1 MAKKE
6 KKEKKGFFK
15 EFGEFIN
22 RGNALALAIGVIIG
36 GAFTSIVTAINKNI
50 ISPLIAW
57 IIGDTDLSNSL
68 VTVLKSHDIATQ
80 ADVANGLATSIG
92 DPLAEPVRDIVISWG
107 ALIQA
112 IIDFILIALILFL
125 IMKVVTSILNR
136 AKEVTEKFKKQK
148 EAEAAETEKTEEPEK
163 PAEPAKEEV
172 LQQIVLL
179 SEIRDL
185 LKNTA
190 PNQSEAEPEK
200 K

>member
-1 MAKKE
+1 MSKKE

-50 ISPLIAW
+50 ISPIIAW

-80 ADVANGLATSIG
+80 ADVANGLATAIG
-92 DPLAEPVRDIVISWG
+92 DPLAEPVNDIVISWG

-112 IIDFILIALILFL
+112 VIDFILIALILFL

-136 AKEVTEKFKKQK
+136 AKEVSEKFKKQK
-148 EAEAAETEKTEEPEK
+148 EEAEAESTEESEK
-163 PAEPAKEEV
+163 PAEPEKKEV
-172 LQQIVLL
+172 PADIALL
-179 SEIRDL
+179 TEIRDL
-185 LKNTA
+185 LKSNASTT
-190 PNQSEAEPEK
+190 SEAETEK
-200 K
+200 NN

>member
-1 MAKKE
+1 MSKKE

-50 ISPLIAW
+50 ISPIIAW

-80 ADVANGLATSIG
+80 ADVANGLATAIG
-92 DPLAEPVRDIVISWG
+92 DPLAEPVSDIVISWG

-112 IIDFILIALILFL
+112 VIDFILIALILFL
-125 IMKVVTSILNR
+125 IMKVVTSVLNR
-136 AKEVTEKFKKQK
+136 AKEVSEKFKKQK
-148 EAEAAETEKTEEPEK
+148 EEAEAESAEESEK
-163 PAEPAKEEV
+163 PAEPEKKEV
-172 LQQIVLL
+172 PADIALL
-179 SEIRDL
+179 TEIRDL
-185 LKNTA
+185 LKSNASTT
-190 PNQSEAEPEK
+190 SEAETEK
-200 K
+200 NN

>member
-1 MAKKE
+1 MSKKE

-50 ISPLIAW
+50 ISPIIAW

-80 ADVANGLATSIG
+80 ADVANGLAAAIG
-92 DPLAEPVRDIVISWG
+92 DPLAEPVNDIVISWG

-112 IIDFILIALILFL
+112 VIDFILIALILFL
-125 IMKVVTSILNR
+125 IMKIVTSILNR
-136 AKEVTEKFKKQK
+136 AKEVSEKFKKQK
-148 EAEAAETEKTEEPEK
+148 EEAEAESAEESEK
-163 PAEPAKEEV
+163 PAEPEKKEV
-172 LQQIVLL
+172 PADIALL
-179 SEIRDL
+179 TEIRDL
-185 LKNTA
+185 LKSNASTT
-190 PNQSEAEPEK
+190 SEAETEK
-200 K
+200 NN

>member
-1 MAKKE
+1 MSKKE

-50 ISPLIAW
+50 ISPIIAW

-80 ADVANGLATSIG
+80 ADVANGLATAIG
-92 DPLAEPVRDIVISWG
+92 DPLAEPVSDIVISWG

-112 IIDFILIALILFL
+112 VIDFILIALILFL

-136 AKEVTEKFKKQK
+136 AKEVSEKFKKQK
-148 EAEAAETEKTEEPEK
+148 EEAEAESAEESEK
-163 PAEPAKEEV
+163 PAEPEKKEV
-172 LQQIVLL
+172 PADIALL
-179 SEIRDL
+179 TEIRDL
-185 LKNTA
+185 LKSNASTT
-190 PNQSEAEPEK
+190 SEAETEK
-200 K
+200 NN

>member
-1 MAKKE
+1 MSKKE

-50 ISPLIAW
+50 ISPIIAW

-80 ADVANGLATSIG
+80 ADVANGLAAAIG
-92 DPLAEPVRDIVISWG
+92 DPLAEPVNDIVISWG

-112 IIDFILIALILFL
+112 VIDFILIALILFL
-125 IMKVVTSILNR
+125 IMKVVTSVLNR
-136 AKEVTEKFKKQK
+136 AKEVSEKFKKQK
-148 EAEAAETEKTEEPEK
+148 EEAEAESAEESEK
-163 PAEPAKEEV
+163 PAEPEKKEV
-172 LQQIVLL
+172 PADIALL
-179 SEIRDL
+179 TEIRDL
-185 LKNTA
+185 LKSNASTT
-190 PNQSEAEPEK
+190 SEAETEK
-200 K
+200 NN

>member
-1 MAKKE
+1 MSKKE

-50 ISPLIAW
+50 ISPIIAW

-80 ADVANGLATSIG
+80 ADVANGLAAAIG
-92 DPLAEPVRDIVISWG
+92 DPLAEPVNDIVISWG

-112 IIDFILIALILFL
+112 VIDFILIALILFL

-136 AKEVTEKFKKQK
+136 AKEVSEKFKKQK
-148 EAEAAETEKTEEPEK
+148 EEAEAESAEESEK
-163 PAEPAKEEV
+163 PAEPEKKEV
-172 LQQIVLL
+172 PADIALL
-179 SEIRDL
+179 TEIRDL
-185 LKNTA
+185 LKSNASTT
-190 PNQSEAEPEK
+190 SEAETEK
-200 K
+200 NN

>member
-1 MAKKE
+1 MSKKE

-50 ISPLIAW
+50 ISPIIAW

-80 ADVANGLATSIG
+80 ADVANGLATAIG
-92 DPLAEPVRDIVISWG
+92 DPLAEPVNDIVISWG

-112 IIDFILIALILFL
+112 VIDFILIALILFL

-136 AKEVTEKFKKQK
+136 AKEVSEKFKKQK
-148 EAEAAETEKTEEPEK
+148 EEAEAESAEESEKLAEPEK
-163 PAEPAKEEV
+163 KEVPADIA
-172 LQQIVLL
+172 LL
-179 SEIRDL
+179 TEIRDL
-185 LKNTA
+185 LKSNASTT
-190 PNQSEAEPEK
+190 SEAETEK
-200 K
+200 NN

>member
-1 MAKKE
+1 MSKKE

-50 ISPLIAW
+50 ISPIIAW

-80 ADVANGLATSIG
+80 ADVANGLATAIG
-92 DPLAEPVRDIVISWG
+92 DPLAEPVNDIVISWG

-112 IIDFILIALILFL
+112 VIDFILIAPILFY
-125 IMKVVTSILNR
+125 
-136 AKEVTEKFKKQK
+136 A
-148 EAEAAETEKTEEPEK
+148 
-163 PAEPAKEEV
+163 
-172 LQQIVLL
+172 
-179 SEIRDL
+179 
-185 LKNTA
+185 
-190 PNQSEAEPEK
+190 
-200 K
+200 

>member
-1 MAKKE
+1 MSKKE

-50 ISPLIAW
+50 ISPIIAW

-80 ADVANGLATSIG
+80 ADVANGLATAIG
-92 DPLAEPVRDIVISWG
+92 DPLAEPVNDIVISWG

-112 IIDFILIALILFL
+112 VIDFILIALILFL
-125 IMKVVTSILNR
+125 IMKVVTSVLNR
-136 AKEVTEKFKKQK
+136 AKEVSEKFKKQK
-148 EAEAAETEKTEEPEK
+148 EEAEAENAEEAEK
-163 PAEPAKEEV
+163 PAEPEKKEV
-172 LQQIVLL
+172 PADIALL
-179 SEIRDL
+179 TEIRDL
-185 LKNTA
+185 LKSNASTT
-190 PNQSEAEPEK
+190 SEAETEK
-200 K
+200 NN